1 MVVYI
6 HSKGTEFH
14 FAGKDVAL
22 DVPAWLETFK
32 YLVSSAISSCAVPG
46 FFFMAA
52 IFLYRKPF
60 SWKDN
65 IQKKIHT
72 LVIPYVILN
81 TFWIAFYF
89 CTQHISFLSVFF
101 SKPENIVSNWTLT
114 RWLAAY
120 LSNEHLTLG
129 PTWFMRD
136 LFVLNLFAILIMKI
150 LDAFPKIS
158 AAVLLLA
165 WLCVPSELYNFSD
178 AELQAIC
185 FFGLGC
191 LFVRQNF
198 KLEMFDKI
206 PAPVHWS
213 IYLILLIANIFTRE
227 QPGHMLIHRVNVIY
241 GIIFWYSCAT
251 SFQSGKLK
259 NFLVGFSAFNFSI
272 YIFHE
277 KTNYF
282 VRKIF
287 AKIFPLTTG
296 FQFLLFVFVPM
307 LIILYCVTLS
317 TMLKKYLPRFYAI
330 LTGNRK

>member
-101 SKPENIVSNWTLT
+101 SKPENIVSN
-114 RWLAAY
+114 
-120 LSNEHLTLG
+120 
-129 PTWFMRD
+129 
-136 LFVLNLFAILIMKI
+136 
-150 LDAFPKIS
+150 
-158 AAVLLLA
+158 
-165 WLCVPSELYNFSD
+165 
-178 AELQAIC
+178 
-185 FFGLGC
+185 
-191 LFVRQNF
+191 
-198 KLEMFDKI
+198 
-206 PAPVHWS
+206 
-213 IYLILLIANIFTRE
+213 
-227 QPGHMLIHRVNVIY
+227 
-241 GIIFWYSCAT
+241 
-251 SFQSGKLK
+251 
-259 NFLVGFSAFNFSI
+259 
-272 YIFHE
+272 
-277 KTNYF
+277 
-282 VRKIF
+282 
-287 AKIFPLTTG
+287 
-296 FQFLLFVFVPM
+296 
-307 LIILYCVTLS
+307 
-317 TMLKKYLPRFYAI
+317 
-330 LTGNRK
+330 